1 MPDEMSIPDY
11 ERWPCLSEQQMVEA
25 AYEMT
30 GGNLRDLT
38 DEKLAHLFTVATFVT
53 DLALNEIERRG
64 LLYRHP
70 EDGHPVV
77 PYCSDHGVKTILT
90 RD

>member
-1 MPDEMSIPDY
+1 MSDEAGIPTY
-11 ERWPCLSEQQMVEA
+11 ERWSGLSEQQMVEA

-30 GGNLRDLT
+30 GGSLRDLT

-53 DLALNEIERRG
+53 DLSLNEIERRG
-64 LLYRHP
+64 LLHFR
-70 EDGHPVV
+70 DGVPVV
-77 PYCSDHGVKTILT
+77 PYCSDHGVQTVLT